1 MLHLELVPCDRLT
14 AELQAAGSF
23 ALSGSE
29 QARLDAISA
38 PRRRA
43 QFLAGHYLARR
54 LLSQAYGG
62 QPADWQIDSQA
73 GEPPRVVGRAGL
85 SVSLSH
91 SGDWLLCAVADG
103 PVGVDLEL
111 AKPGRDIAGMAA
123 MVCHPAEQATLV
135 GLAPTAALAQF
146 TEYWTL
152 KEAWLKSHGLG
163 LDYALMRRL
172 LASPMPVGG
181 NAASWHVSDLGLH
194 VALVCAGG
202 GGMDGLRVAGLG
214 EGTVQQG
221 WRLSER

>member
-1 MLHLELVPCDRLT
+1 MPHLELAPCDRLL
-14 AELQAAGSF
+14 AEWQAAGSF
-23 ALSGSE
+23 AFGGSE

-73 GEPPRVVGRAGL
+73 GEAPRVVGRADL
-85 SVSLSH
+85 AISLSH

-123 MVCHPAEQATLV
+123 MVCHPTEQAALA

-146 TEYWTL
+146 TGYWTV
-152 KEAWLKSHGLG
+152 KEAWLKCHGLG

-172 LASPMPVGG
+172 LASPRLAGG
-181 NAASWHVSDLGLH
+181 NAASWHLPELGLH
-194 VALVCAGG
+194 IALVCAAG
-202 GGMDGLRVAGLG
+202 GGMDGLHVAGLG
-214 EGTVQQG
+214 EGLVPQCWLLG
-221 WRLSER
+221 EC

>member
-1 MLHLELVPCDRLT
+1 M
-14 AELQAAGSF
+14 
-23 ALSGSE
+23 SGSE

-73 GEPPRVVGRAGL
+73 GEAPSVVGHAGI
-85 SVSLSH
+85 SISLSH
-91 SGDWLLCAVADG
+91 SADWLLCAVADR

-123 MVCHPAEQATLV
+123 MVCHPVEQAALA
-135 GLAPTAALAQF
+135 GLAPAAALAQF

-152 KEAWLKSHGLG
+152 KEAWLKCHGLG

-172 LASPMPVGG
+172 LAAPRPVGG
-181 NAASWHVSDLGLH
+181 NAASWHRPDLGLH

-202 GGMDGLRVAGLG
+202 VGMDGLHVAGLD
-214 EGTVQQG
+214 EGLVARS
-221 WRLSER
+221 WLLSEG